1 MRHAFRTGGL
11 ALAVLL
17 LQAGAN
23 CIDDVRICSDCV
35 SSVLTQS
42 RPVRLLPTPLF
53 LSFTDKAILSST
65 NLQMLLYY
73 NFWYSIV
80 YGWFFLFVYRWKY
93 LNHRGLRVQYFTPA
107 FFGIWAVSEA
117 CRLYVGWSGNLK
129 EDTPGMAAFL
139 FLTIFPQMLVTVY
152 MLAMQEPLYAFDKI
166 FSGIMLAFLVAE
178 FLLAWR
184 SMGVFIADKTA
195 RCVLMETEGQRRAA
209 GQGRRMLLQF
219 LFRRWS

>member
-1 MRHAFRTGGL
+1 
-11 ALAVLL
+11 
-17 LQAGAN
+17 
-23 CIDDVRICSDCV
+23 
-35 SSVLTQS
+35 
-42 RPVRLLPTPLF
+42 
-53 LSFTDKAILSST
+53 
-65 NLQMLLYY
+65 MLLYY

-107 FFGIWAVSEA
+107 FFGIWVGSEA

-195 RCVLMETEGQRRAA
+195 RCVRPTGRARLGCWTGLENDA
-209 GQGRRMLLQF
+209 PLVIRALELTLPSFPVVLL
-219 LFRRWS
+219 LFAFGVSS